1 MNAAERQQK
10 IYEYILSRGS
20 VKVGS
25 LCRLLDISQP
35 TARKDLEAM
44 EQKGLIVREFGKA
57 SLKNDLRQNSVA
69 ENQSQAPYEQL
80 RSQQAVGQASG
91 KLDTTAEKTAIGH
104 YAASLIED
112 GETLILD
119 CGATATEMAK
129 GLLAKNRLRVITS
142 GVNIAMILGQKSD
155 NHIILSGGTF
165 LPETLSLVGES
176 AVRFFEGIHV
186 PKLFL
191 AANGLHPATG
201 LTYADF
207 IDIGIK
213 KAMLNA
219 AAKVYL
225 IISSN
230 KIGHRGF
237 TSIDALP
244 AIDVI
249 ITDNRLSDENRR
261 WLYDLNDNIIEV
273 PV

>member
-1 MNAAERQQK
+1 
-10 IYEYILSRGS
+10 
-20 VKVGS
+20 
-25 LCRLLDISQP
+25 
-35 TARKDLEAM
+35 
-44 EQKGLIVREFGKA
+44 
-57 SLKNDLRQNSVA
+57 
-69 ENQSQAPYEQL
+69 
-80 RSQQAVGQASG
+80 
-91 KLDTTAEKTAIGH
+91 
-104 YAASLIED
+104 
-112 GETLILD
+112 
-119 CGATATEMAK
+119 MAK
-129 GLLAKNRLRVITS
+129 ALLAKNRLRVITS

-155 NHIILSGGTF
+155 NQVILSGGTF

-176 AVRFFEGIHV
+176 AIHFFEGIHV

-213 KAMLNA
+213 KAMLSA

-237 TSIDALP
+237 TSIDVLSS
-244 AIDVI
+244 IDMI

-261 WLYDLNDNIIEV
+261 WLYELNDNIIEV